1 MAYSGLEVGKES
13 AQKAAEELL
22 ARVPKRSV
30 QIITLS
36 TDVVDQIVKK
46 ATETAKTE
54 RGASLIVKKELFL
67 YLMRNSPSAALEVE
81 REWYKKKGVSFS
93 DKEFNSITLGTKQ
106 TFVGANGIFDQKAS
120 ELAYREA
127 SVELRKLSVLRTKPK
142 SDKIQRERKLE
153 GETKQDI
160 VGIISNPYLIISK
173 LEQKVKEFARR
184 APQVISERE
193 RELNEKIVQTIP
205 KQYQQSVQLGMD
217 ILRKRGGTLE
227 QQELYLKFVQS
238 SKTDQKQIT
247 VKGSFIA
254 APIAYIINYIEKKD
268 FNPKMLELL
277 PAIEQTVS
285 AGSSYI
291 NIYNKLEICL
301 KFAELAVKK
310 ANNLDNEHTQKIMRE
325 TVILCDRIIS
335 QGELGVE
342 YLHDLSNLV
351 GKMGTIR
358 QLQKFLLP
366 ALDYIS
372 KKEFMPK
379 EEMISLL
386 FDYFGKKLDGAKVEE
401 FKYKVQ
407 SIEEK
412 FGGVL
417 KNKLVIA
424 NYGKADYLVRKLKIK
439 RDWETIV
446 NFAYAVSILGEQ
458 KTQELHNKNGIVYF
472 ARYSPKMLEET
483 YANLDPKRKTDKPI
497 LVVAYNKNDW
507 NGAFYEGVNTNMQD
521 LTKHY
526 KLIIYEV
533 NGEQRF
539 YEKLLYTRI
548 NYGKINTL
556 IIGGHGEPGMIQMG
570 DPTPEQ
576 SIDLGDSV
584 NLSMVYDV
592 FDRKDTRPKV
602 ILVSCSTGK
611 NEGAIGGLLSKVW
624 GADLEAPKI
633 PTNIKRFDLAAD
645 GKIEK
650 VVYGFSS
657 ERARFV
663 SGKQMKANFLED
675 ALSFYE
681 SVRDNAYASIKQ
693 TISGN

>member
-342 YLHDLSNLV
+342 YLHDLSNIV